1 VEEESSMNLHQR
13 NRIGRTE
20 LADKA
25 EWYLPVSQA
34 ADLLGCNWLEI
45 QDLLKTGILS
55 FILMPDSKIKISED
69 SVFRL
74 IERTGSGQF
83 VH

>member
-1 VEEESSMNLHQR
+1 MDRHER
-13 NRIGRTE
+13 NRMGRTE
-20 LADKA
+20 LEDKA

-34 ADLLGCNWLEI
+34 AEILGCNWLEI
-45 QDLLKTGILS
+45 KDLLKTGILS
-55 FILMPDSKIKISED
+55 FILMPDSRIKISED

-74 IERTGSGQF
+74 MEDSVSGQL

>member
-1 VEEESSMNLHQR
+1 MNRQR
-13 NRIGRTE
+13 SPIRRMEMEG
-20 LADKA
+20 KA

-34 ADLLGCNWLEI
+34 AELLGCNWLEI
-45 QDLLKTGILS
+45 QDMLKTGLLS

-74 IERTGSGQF
+74 MEKSGAGQF
-83 VH
+83 VN

>member
-1 VEEESSMNLHQR
+1 MNMHER

-20 LADKA
+20 LEEKA

-34 ADLLGCNWLEI
+34 AELLGCNWLEI
-45 QDLLKTGILS
+45 QDLLKTGLLS

-74 IERTGSGQF
+74 MEKSGSGQL